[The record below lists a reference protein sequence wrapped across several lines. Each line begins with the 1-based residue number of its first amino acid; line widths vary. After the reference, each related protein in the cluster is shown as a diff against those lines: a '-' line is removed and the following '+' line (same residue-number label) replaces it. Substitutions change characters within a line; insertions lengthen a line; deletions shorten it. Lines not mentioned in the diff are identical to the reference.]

1 MAKFARPEDDPVKR
15 LNADGVYAVLV
26 ILWIVAVWVVALYIA
41 ADAATDTSAGVGG
54 NSFLLGCSLAT
65 AGVVTA
71 FSLREFLAAYRRS
84 RGARDSQLN
93 VFGTIG
99 ERDMTK
105 LGLYVALEAK
115 TGKEAE
121 LAAFLTGAL
130 PLVEAEPATTAWFA
144 LRMGPSSFG
153 IFDAFADE
161 AGREAHLAGEVAK
174 ALMAKASELLAKPP
188 SINKIDVLADKLPG

>member
-1 MAKFARPEDDPVKR
+1 MAKLATPEHEHVKR
-15 LNADGVYAVLV
+15 RNADGVYAVLV
-26 ILWIVAVWVVALYIA
+26 VLWIVAVWVVALYIA
-41 ADAATDTSAGVGG
+41 ADAANDTSAGVGG
-54 NSFLLGCSLAT
+54 NSFLFGCSLAT

-71 FSLREFLAAYRRS
+71 FSLREFWTAYRRW
-84 RGARDSQLN
+84 RGAGVDRLN
-93 VFGTIG
+93 VSGTIG
-99 ERDMTK
+99 EMDMTK

-115 TGKEAE
+115 SGKEAE
-121 LAAFLTGAL
+121 LAEFLIGAL

-144 LRMGPSSFG
+144 LRMGPTSFG

-174 ALMAKASELLAKPP
+174 ALMAKAPELLAKPP

>member
-1 MAKFARPEDDPVKR
+1 M
-15 LNADGVYAVLV
+15 
-26 ILWIVAVWVVALYIA
+26 
-41 ADAATDTSAGVGG
+41 
-54 NSFLLGCSLAT
+54 
-65 AGVVTA
+65 
-71 FSLREFLAAYRRS
+71 
-84 RGARDSQLN
+84 
-93 VFGTIG
+93 
-99 ERDMTK
+99 DMTK

-121 LAAFLTGAL
+121 LAEFLIGAL

-144 LRMGPSSFG
+144 LRMGPTSFG

-161 AGREAHLAGEVAK
+161 KGREAHLAGEVAK